1 MSKPEPSELVSAAAD
16 FDQELAAYYRLGDL
30 FLRAPLDTQKH
41 LERAN
46 ATLQEL
52 ARCEERL
59 GAVAQRLVSAIAGAR
74 ERQQDLAQRVV
85 DHAPKLQDR
94 NVAAKAMLARLGS
107 IAAEVAAI
115 NQNVSGPDLTDVPV
129 IAERVLALATRSE
142 ELAGEAR
149 EADLSELA
157 EQAHALHQ
165 RLLAIAKK
173 LGAPE

>member
-1 MSKPEPSELVSAAAD
+1 MSKPEPSELVAAAD
-16 FDQELAAYYRLGDL
+16 DFDRELAEYYRLGEL

-59 GAVAQRLVSAIAGAR
+59 GAAGQRMVAAIATAR
-74 ERQQDLAQRVV
+74 QRQESLANRVV
-85 DHAPKLQDR
+85 DHAPKLADR
-94 NVAAKAMLARLGS
+94 NTAARAMIARLAD
-107 IAAEVAAI
+107 IATEVAAI
-115 NQNVSGPDLTDVPV
+115 NQNVTGPELTDVPV
-129 IAERVLALATRSE
+129 LAERVLGLSE
-142 ELAGEAR
+142 RADALAGEAR
-149 EADLSELA
+149 AADLGELA

-173 LGAPE
+173 LGAVK